1 MLFMSFH
8 DFQLIKNHGFF
19 TQFMVI
25 LWVTVSSGAGGC
37 QILLISGGWGDPNF
51 CEKQLAIEGWTVY
64 DLLKFLMIGKIAKID
79 DLSWVFRL
87 RS

>member
-1 MLFMSFH
+1 MFNGREIIRFGPIV
-8 DFQLIKNHGFF
+8 QGVVKR
-19 TQFMVI
+19 
-25 LWVTVSSGAGGC
+25 
-37 QILLISGGWGDPNF
+37 NF